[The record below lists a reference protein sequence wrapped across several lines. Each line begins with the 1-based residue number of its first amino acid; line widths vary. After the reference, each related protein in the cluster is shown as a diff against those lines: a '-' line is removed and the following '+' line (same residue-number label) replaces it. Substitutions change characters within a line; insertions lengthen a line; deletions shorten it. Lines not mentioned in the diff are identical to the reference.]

1 MAQCTQRKK
10 NDLAALSAGVGSA
23 HGRTAK
29 LLGMDKLMGGG
40 PGFMPR
46 VLPFMGLANGAAWRA
61 SQLAANVVAGVQ
73 AFDQVRRRGLKS
85 RLE

>member
-1 MAQCTQRKK
+1 MRQRKK

-29 LLGMDKLMGGG
+29 LLGMDKMGGG

-46 VLPFMGLANGAAWRA
+46 AFPFMGLANGAA
-61 SQLAANVVAGVQ
+61 
-73 AFDQVRRRGLKS
+73 
-85 RLE
+85 

>member
-1 MAQCTQRKK
+1 MISSSVAAI
-10 NDLAALSAGVGSA
+10 AALSVGVGSA

-29 LLGMDKLMGGG
+29 LLGMDKMGGG